1 LDRFALVLGFVA
13 GTVSTAAFVPQVV
26 KIWRERD
33 CAAISLKMYV
43 WRLVGFVLWL
53 AYGIALGSI
62 PLVTFNTLSI
72 LLGGAILIFKLQ
84 SLGCFPDPKGRF
96 CSTAHTAP

>member
-1 LDRFALVLGFVA
+1 MDVYALVLGFVA
-13 GTVSTAAFVPQVV
+13 GTVSTVSFVPQVV

-53 AYGIALGSI
+53 AYGVALGSV

-72 LLGGAILIFKLQ
+72 LLGGAILVFKLQ
-84 SLGCFPDPKGRF
+84 SLGCFPDPKRRF
-96 CSTAHTAP
+96 CSGEQVA